1 MTITLPSS
9 RSDFVAL
16 ALSAALA
23 GGVLFAPYPS
33 TAQTTIDPERASHEL
48 KRIEADLAGGRS
60 TKAQLDRLAAD
71 LDREITRLRAEMA
84 EATSR
89 HQRTEET
96 VTEVEATL
104 SVLRHEAGEKRAVLA
119 GREIELGRLVG
130 ALQRL
135 ARRPPETLLLM
146 RRSPLETVRTG
157 ILLEAAIPQINAEA
171 ERLKAELASLA
182 AVEADI
188 RGQRARL
195 DGATVAM
202 DNERTRLA
210 ALALEKQQLLAS
222 TENRAASTAERLQ
235 SLGDSARSL
244 RELMERLDAQ
254 RVRERAEQQRL
265 ADLVRPTQPA
275 APETMV
281 ELPKSALAPLP
292 EARPAPPSV
301 PPAADAARP
310 APSPGKAALLAML
323 PSAPPIRT
331 AKGQLIRPATGSIV
345 RRFGQRDPEGLHNRG
360 LVIGTRS
367 AATVVAPYDGTV
379 IYAGAFEGFG
389 LILIIEHG
397 EGYHT
402 LLAGLGRIDL
412 QVGQRVLAGEPVG
425 AMRSQ
430 QAGGGTGSPELY
442 VELRHNGD
450 PIDPLPW
457 IAGLTGKA
465 KG

>member
-1 MTITLPSS
+1 MTITLPNSGT
-9 RSDFVAL
+9 RVFAL
-16 ALSAALA
+16 ALSVAFA
-23 GGVLFAPYPS
+23 GGILLAHAPS
-33 TAQTTIDPERASHEL
+33 AAQTTLDPERASSEL

-71 LDREITRLRAEMA
+71 LGREINRLRAEMA
-84 EATSR
+84 EAASR

-96 VTEVEATL
+96 VAEVEATL
-104 SVLRHEAGEKRAVLA
+104 SVLRHEAGDKRAVLA
-119 GREIELGRLVG
+119 SREIELGRLVG

-146 RRSPLETVRTG
+146 QRSPLETVRTG
-157 ILLEAAIPQINAEA
+157 ILLEAAIPQINSEA

-188 RGQRARL
+188 RSQRARL
-195 DGATVAM
+195 DAATAAM
-202 DNERTRLA
+202 ENQRTRLA
-210 ALALEKQQLLAS
+210 ALADDKQRLLAS

-244 RELMERLDAQ
+244 RELMDRLDAQ

-265 ADLVRPTQPA
+265 AALVRPPQPV
-275 APETMV
+275 APET
-281 ELPKSALAPLP
+281 SAESSKPIVVPLP
-292 EARPAPPSV
+292 EARPAPSLPSQT
-301 PPAADAARP
+301 ADAVRP
-310 APSPGKAALLAML
+310 APSPGKAALQAML
-323 PSAPPIRT
+323 PSAPPIGT
-331 AKGQLIRPATGSIV
+331 AKGQLIRPATGAIV
-345 RRFGQRDPEGLHNRG
+345 RRFGQRDPEGLRNRG

-367 AATVVAPYDGTV
+367 TATVVAPYDGTV
-379 IYAGAFEGFG
+379 IYAGTFEGFG

-425 AMRSQ
+425 TMRSQ
-430 QAGGGTGSPELY
+430 QAGSGAESPELY